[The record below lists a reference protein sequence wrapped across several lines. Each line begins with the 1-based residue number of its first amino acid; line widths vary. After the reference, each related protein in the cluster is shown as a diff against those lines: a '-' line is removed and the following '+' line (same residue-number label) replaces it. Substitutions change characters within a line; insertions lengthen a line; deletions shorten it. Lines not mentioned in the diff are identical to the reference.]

1 MSNVQDQSLGLP
13 APALSTSGAKTGVL
27 GDVQNKGT
35 ITFPWRRAAKYAVGI
50 ALLAVGALTAYQNI
64 LIRTSREAVING
76 RILVIRAPMD
86 GVITVAASTPGSA
99 VQAGASLG
107 QIQDPRPDDARV
119 FELQQEA
126 AATQRERD
134 SLVRRLT
141 DLERARNEA
150 DAQADAYRIGRVQQD
165 ELRVEQAQADLAA
178 AMAREADAVAAVRR
192 GDALHGRGFQ
202 SDEANEQ
209 ARHAQE
215 IAQQATI
222 AARKALDALQ
232 VELQAARAGTYL
244 GDNYNDVPS
253 SFQRARELA
262 VRIDEAR
269 AALDQLVRKAETI
282 SVELAAEQKRLAVRT
297 VATLTTPIS
306 GNLWTMPA
314 ASGEYV
320 RKGQDLLTVLDCS
333 TLMVTASVSDRDYNE
348 LQVGDPVRFRVAGT
362 GREYTGSILK
372 LGLTSTGA
380 SFAISPE
387 EHRYQLAIRLPE
399 LASSSDDNC
408 AVGRTGE
415 VIFEKGGEG
424 FLARF
429 IGTLR
434 RSFRFS

>member
-13 APALSTSGAKTGVL
+13 APALVKSGAEAGVL
-27 GDVQNKGT
+27 GDVADKGT
-35 ITFPWRRAAKYAVGI
+35 IAFPWRRVAKYGVGV

-64 LIRTSREAVING
+64 LIRTSRDAVING

-86 GVITVAASTPGSA
+86 GIVTVAASAPGSA
-99 VQAGASLG
+99 VQAGTSLG
-107 QIQDPRPDDARV
+107 EIEDPRPDDARV
-119 FELQQEA
+119 FELQQQA

-141 DLERARNEA
+141 DLERARSEA
-150 DAQADAYRIGRVQQD
+150 DAQADAYRIGRVHQD
-165 ELRVEQAQADLAA
+165 ELRVEQAQADLAS
-178 AMAREADAVAAVRR
+178 AMAREADAVAAARR
-192 GDALHGRGFQ
+192 GDALHTRGFQ
-202 SDEANEQ
+202 SDEGNEL
-209 ARHAQE
+209 ARHGQE

-232 VELQAARAGTYL
+232 VELEAARTGTYL

-282 SVELAAEQKRLAVRT
+282 SVELAAEQKRLAART
-297 VATLTTPIS
+297 VATLATPIS
-306 GNLWTMPA
+306 GNLWTMQA

-333 TLMVTASVSDRDYNE
+333 TLMVTASVSDRDYNQ

-362 GREYTGSILK
+362 GRESTGSISK
-372 LGLTSTGA
+372 LGLTSTAA

-387 EHRYQLAIRLPE
+387 DHRYQLAIKLPE
-399 LASSSDDNC
+399 LAGSNDDNC

-434 RSFRFS
+434 RSFHLS